1 MNISDMITPAV
12 KNIPPSGI
20 RKFFDLA
27 NEMKDIISL
36 SIGEPDFVTP
46 WNIREAGIYSLEKG
60 HTHYSPNA
68 GFMELREEI
77 VKYYDRKYKVKYN
90 AKNQVLV
97 TVGGSEGID

>member
-1 MNISDMITPAV
+1 MNIAEMVLPTV
-12 KNIPPSGI
+12 RQVPPSGI
-20 RKFFDLA
+20 RKFFDLV
-27 NEMKDIISL
+27 NEMKDAISL

-77 VKYYDRKYKVKYN
+77 CKYQERKYNLKYDP
-90 AKNQVLV
+90 K
-97 TVGGSEGID
+97 TH